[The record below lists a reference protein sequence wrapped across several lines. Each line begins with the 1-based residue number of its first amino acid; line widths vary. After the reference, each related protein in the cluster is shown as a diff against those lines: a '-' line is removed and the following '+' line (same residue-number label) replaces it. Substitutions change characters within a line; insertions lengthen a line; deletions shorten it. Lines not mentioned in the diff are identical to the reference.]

1 MIKDGSNISI
11 AFLNAFDVKL
21 LDVKFTK
28 SYSGKFYNEHSYK
41 YNLFGISRMLSYL

>member
-11 AFLNAFDVKL
+11 AFLNA